1 MADADGV
8 VTSPRPPRPETRAT
22 DARLHDGTGMGMAW
36 QMIIFIAGIIPAALS
51 ITGIIMWL
59 RSRGWRA
66 KLKRKRLARSSRSRC
81 RPVMAKAPAFFET
94 EADFRDWLA
103 AHHERADELLVGF
116 WKKSSG
122 KPSIDW
128 PQARDQ
134 ALCFG
139 WIDGVRKSI
148 DEESYT
154 IRFTP
159 RRKGSIWSKVNV
171 GRYEALRAD
180 GQMNPAGERAYEENK
195 QRTGV
200 YAYENV
206 QKELSREE
214 TARFRRDKA
223 AWPIGRSGPSHR
235 KVVLHWIT
243 SAKAGNARASSRNP
257 DRGQRRR
264 RKIARADISRK
275 KDDPERQAAGRP
287 ERDHPRG
294 TDCGRGSTRIASG

>member
-1 MADADGV
+1 MAA
-8 VTSPRPPRPETRAT
+8 
-22 DARLHDGTGMGMAW
+22 
-36 QMIIFIAGIIPAALS
+36 
-51 ITGIIMWL
+51 
-59 RSRGWRA
+59 
-66 KLKRKRLARSSRSRC
+66 
-81 RPVMAKAPAFFET
+81 APAFFET
-94 EADFRDWLA
+94 EADFRGWLA
-103 AHHERADELLVGF
+103 AHHDRADELLVGF

-122 KPSIDW
+122 KRSIDW

-154 IRFTP
+154 IRFMP
-159 RRKGSIWSKVNV
+159 RRKGSIWSRVNV

-180 GQMNPAGERAYEENK
+180 GLMNPAGERAYEENK

-206 QKELSREE
+206 EKELRPEE

-223 AWPIGRSGPSHR
+223 AWADWERRPPFYR

-243 SAKAGNARASSRNP
+243 SAKKPETRERRLATLIKDSAAG
-257 DRGQRRR
+257 
-264 RKIARADISRK
+264 RKIAGYDIGRK
-275 KDDPERQAAGRP
+275 K
-287 ERDHPRG
+287 
-294 TDCGRGSTRIASG
+294 